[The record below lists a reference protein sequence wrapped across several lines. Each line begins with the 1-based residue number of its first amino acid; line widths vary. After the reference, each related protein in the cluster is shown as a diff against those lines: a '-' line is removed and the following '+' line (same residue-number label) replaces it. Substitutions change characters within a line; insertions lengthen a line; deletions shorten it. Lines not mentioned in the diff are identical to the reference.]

1 MLVKSGAAALESNS
15 SRLQRKLIM
24 RILIPVD
31 GSSFST
37 HAVAFVASRADL
49 AQSRAAADA
58 PDIELLNVQ
67 YPVSSRVVRAAGSQ
81 LVNDYQTSQANQV
94 LKPCIAALKRA
105 GVVARTT
112 FLVGSPGTAVG
123 TAAAAHGADL
133 IVMGSHGHTGFK
145 SVLFG
150 SVTNAVL
157 ASCSTPVLVLRDSVI
172 PKKASLRMGVALDGG
187 KYGLAAVKFL
197 VKNPTL
203 FGALPAVT
211 LMHVVPDLMNLTLP
225 GFLGTKPVPSYEP
238 GQVEAMQQAAFEQAV
253 AAPKKLLEAAGIKV
267 TAVCLTGN
275 NPGDEIAVYVKK
287 NKLDMLVMGSHGL
300 GALKS
305 ITMGSVS
312 TRVAATSR
320 LPLLLIRKP

>member
-1 MLVKSGAAALESNS
+1 
-15 SRLQRKLIM
+15 M

-37 HAVAFVASRADL
+37 HAVAFMASRAEL
-49 AQSRAAADA
+49 TQSQADAEA

-67 YPVSSRVVRAAGSQ
+67 YPVSSRVVRAAGTQ
-81 LVNDYQTSQANQV
+81 LVNDYQTSQASQV

-105 GVVARTT
+105 GVAARTS

-123 TAAAAHGADL
+123 KAAAAHGADL

-157 ASCSTPVLVLRDSVI
+157 ASCTTPVLVLRDSVI
-172 PKKASLRMGVALDGG
+172 PKKPSLRMGLALDGG

-197 VKNPTL
+197 VKHPQL

-211 LMHVVPDLMNLTLP
+211 LLHVVPDLMNLTVP
-225 GFLGTKPVPSYEP
+225 GFLGIKPVPNYES
-238 GQVEAMQQAAFEQAV
+238 GQVEAMQQAAFEKAV
-253 AAPKKLLEAAGIKV
+253 AAPKKSLEAAGIKV
-267 TAVCLTGN
+267 TTVCLTGN

-305 ITMGSVS
+305 MTMGSVS
-312 TRVAATSR
+312 TRVAATTR
-320 LPLLLIRKP
+320 LPLLLIRKT